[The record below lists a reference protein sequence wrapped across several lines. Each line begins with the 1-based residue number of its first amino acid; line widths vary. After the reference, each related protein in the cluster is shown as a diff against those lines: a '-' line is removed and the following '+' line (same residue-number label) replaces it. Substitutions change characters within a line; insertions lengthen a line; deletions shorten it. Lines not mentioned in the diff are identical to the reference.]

1 MTTFNHVDH
10 IGQKYNISLLE
21 DNIKSFLDWGFLNI
35 GGFINVNIPSSGM
48 TGGNFHQCRP
58 VPDPVTLPNRIWEA
72 PRKDWVHESGISFS
86 GSNPIS
92 ISGVY
97 LNGTFLPAPNGTE
110 NYGYFLDYPNGR
122 INFDKGVSSTSKVE
136 LSYSYRYVQVFKA
149 NETTWW
155 KELQTETYNPANFN
169 KNNPELNITSN
180 HRVQTP
186 AIIIET
192 APRTV
197 MTPYELGTTKNIIT
211 QDLLLHIFTENP
223 IQRSSLIE
231 ILLEQKDKSLNLYN
245 INKVIKNNTNSLNYR
260 GEINPS
266 GLNYDQLCNNMEY
279 VIKRAFIKKV
289 ELSELNTFSNAL
301 YNAIL
306 RWSVEIF
313 P

>member
-1 MTTFNHVDH
+1 MTTFNHIDH
-10 IGQKYNISLLE
+10 IGQKYNISILE

-35 GGFINVNIPSSGM
+35 GAFINVQMPTSGM
-48 TGGNFHQCRP
+48 IGGNFHQCKA
-58 VPDPVTLPNRIWEA
+58 VSDPGSLINRVWES
-72 PRKDWVHESGISFS
+72 PKKDWVYESGVSFS
-86 GSNPIS
+86 GSSPIN

-97 LNGTFLPAPNGTE
+97 LNGTFLPGPNGTDT
-110 NYGYFLDYPNGR
+110 YGYYLDYPNGR
-122 INFDKGVSSTSKVE
+122 INFGKSVSSTSRVE
-136 LSYSYRYVQVFKA
+136 LEYSYRYVEVYKA

-155 KELQTETYNPANFN
+155 KELQTETYNPANF
-169 KNNPELNITSN
+169 KTSPDLSITSN

-192 APRTV
+192 VARTV
-197 MTPYELGTTKNIIT
+197 LTPYELGTTQNIIT

-223 IQRSSLIE
+223 IQRNSLIE

-245 INKVIKNNTNSLNYR
+245 INKVIKNDVNGLNYR

-266 GLNYDQLCNNMEY
+266 GLNYHQLSNNLDY
-279 VIKRAFIKKV
+279 IIKRAFIKKV

-301 YNAIL
+301 YNGIV
-306 RWSVEIF
+306 RWSIEIF

>member
-1 MTTFNHVDH
+1 MTTFHHIDN
-10 IGQKYNISLLE
+10 IGQKYNISILE

-48 TGGNFHQCRP
+48 TGGSFHQCKP
-58 VPDPVTLPNRIWEA
+58 VPDPGSLPNRIWEA
-72 PRKDWVHESGISFS
+72 PKKDWVYESGVSFS

-97 LNGTFLPAPNGTE
+97 LNGVFLPAPNGTE
-110 NYGYFLDYPNGR
+110 NYGYYLDYPNGR
-122 INFDKGVSSTSKVE
+122 INFNKGVSSTSRVE

-155 KELQTETYNPANFN
+155 KELQTETYNPANFT
-169 KNNPELNITSN
+169 KNNSELNITSN

-186 AIIIET
+186 AIVIET

-197 MTPYELGTTKNIIT
+197 LTPYELGTTKNIIT

-223 IQRSSLIE
+223 IQRNSLIE

-245 INKVIKNNTNSLNYR
+245 INKVIKNNVNYINYR
-260 GEINPS
+260 GEINAS
-266 GLNYDQLCNNMEY
+266 GLNYDQLSNNLDY
-279 VIKRAFIKKV
+279 IIKRAFIKKV
-289 ELSELNTFSNAL
+289 ELSELNTFSNSL
-301 YNAIL
+301 YNAVL